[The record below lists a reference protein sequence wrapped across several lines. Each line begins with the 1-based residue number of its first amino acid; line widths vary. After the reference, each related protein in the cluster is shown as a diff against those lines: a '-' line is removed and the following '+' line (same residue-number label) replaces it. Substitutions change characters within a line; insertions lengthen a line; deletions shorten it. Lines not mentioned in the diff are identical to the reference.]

1 MEEQM
6 SEQPILKSHR
16 RPGIETTI
24 VPVRAV
30 KFGDGSYPVIAG
42 PIAVESEDQILSAA
56 RIVADN
62 GGSILRA
69 GTFLAGSSPYGYRGL
84 GPDSLWM
91 LEHAGRETR
100 LPVSTE
106 VLEPDHVDLA
116 ATHVDVI
123 EVGPDNMQN
132 FVLLRAVGQAGR
144 PVILHRAS
152 AATIDEWLLAAEY
165 ILDAGNDEL
174 VLCERGSR
182 GFDPRTSDTID
193 ITAIPTVQRM
203 SHLPVIVDPSS
214 AAGHPELVRPL
225 ALAAR
230 SAGADGLVVPLH
242 PDPANALAG
251 NGSHLDPKCFTT
263 LMDALG
269 IPSMRDEIDRIDR
282 QVIRLLSKRLRNSV
296 DIGLI
301 KAQRDLAMRSPDRE
315 AELIAEMREEAEDD
329 GMDPDY
335 AQELIE
341 VVLRHSRAAQRRALG
356 RDEEPDVE

>member
-1 MEEQM
+1 M

-24 VPVRAV
+24 VSIRAV

-42 PIAVESEDQILSAA
+42 PLAVESEEQILAAA
-56 RIVADN
+56 RIVADR

-69 GTFLAGSSPYGYRGL
+69 GTFLAGSSPYAYRGL

-91 LEHAGRETR
+91 LEHAGSETR

-106 VLEPDHVDLA
+106 VLEPDHVALA
-116 ATHVDVI
+116 AAHVDVI
-123 EVGPDNMQN
+123 EIGPDNMQN
-132 FVLLRAVGQAGR
+132 FVLLRAAGDAGR
-144 PVILHRAS
+144 PVIIHRAS

-165 ILDAGNDEL
+165 VLNAGNDA
-174 VLCERGSR
+174 VILCERGSR
-182 GFDPRTSDTID
+182 GFDPRTSETLD

-203 SHLPVIVDPSS
+203 SHLPVIVDPSP
-214 AAGHPELVRPL
+214 AVGHPDFIGPL

-230 SAGADGLVVPLH
+230 SAGADGLMVPLH

-251 NGSHLDPKCFTT
+251 NGSHLDPDGFAT

-269 IPSMRDEIDRIDR
+269 IPSLRDEIDRIDR
-282 QVIRLLSKRLRNSV
+282 QVMRLLGRRLRSSV
-296 DIGLI
+296 DIARI
-301 KAQRDLAMRSPDRE
+301 KAQRDLSMRSPDRE
-315 AELIAEMREEAEDD
+315 AELIAEVRDD
-329 GMDPDY
+329 GAANGMDPDY

-341 VVLRHSRAAQRRALG
+341 VVLRHSRAAQRRAVG
-356 RDEEPDVE
+356 KDEESSVE

>member
-1 MEEQM
+1 M
-6 SEQPILKSHR
+6 SEQPTLKSHR

-30 KFGDGSYPVIAG
+30 KFGDGSYPVVAG
-42 PIAVESEDQILSAA
+42 PVAVESEDQILTAA
-56 RIVADN
+56 RIVAEK

-69 GTFLAGSSPYGYRGL
+69 GTFLAGSSPYQYRGL

-91 LEHAGRETR
+91 LEHAGGETR

-106 VLEPDHVDLA
+106 VLEPDHVELA

-132 FVLLRAVGQAGR
+132 FVLLRAVGQANR
-144 PVILHRAS
+144 PVILHRGS

-165 ILDAGNDEL
+165 VLDAGNDEL
-174 VLCERGSR
+174 ILCERGSR

-230 SAGADGLVVPLH
+230 SAGADGLVVPVH

-251 NGSHLDPKCFTT
+251 NGSHLDPKCFMK

-282 QVIRLLSKRLRNSV
+282 QVIRLLSKRLRNSI
-296 DIGLI
+296 DIGRL

-315 AELIAEMREEAEDD
+315 AELIAEMREEAVEG

-335 AQELIE
+335 AQELVE

-356 RDEEPDVE
+356 WDPEPDVE

>member
-1 MEEQM
+1 M
-6 SEQPILKSHR
+6 SEQPTLKSHR
-16 RPGIETTI
+16 RPGIETTVVSI
-24 VPVRAV
+24 RAV
-30 KFGDGSYPVIAG
+30 KFGDGSYPVVAG
-42 PIAVESEDQILSAA
+42 PVAVESEDQILSAA
-56 RIVADN
+56 RIVAEG

-69 GTFLAGSSPYGYRGL
+69 GTFLAGSSPYEYRGL
-84 GPDSLWM
+84 GPDALWM

-100 LPVSTE
+100 MPVSTE
-106 VLEPDHVDLA
+106 VLEPDHVELA
-116 ATHVDVI
+116 AAHVDVI

-132 FVLLRAVGQAGR
+132 FVLLRAVGQTNR
-144 PVILHRAS
+144 PIILHRAP

-165 ILDAGNDEL
+165 VLDAGNDAL
-174 VLCERGSR
+174 ILCERGSR
-182 GFDPRTSDTID
+182 GFDPRTSDTLD

-214 AAGHPELVRPL
+214 AAGHPELIRPL

-230 SAGADGLVVPLH
+230 SAGADGLVVPFH
-242 PDPANALAG
+242 PDPPNALAG
-251 NGSHLDPKCFTT
+251 NGSHLDPECFRT

-296 DIGLI
+296 DIGRL
-301 KAQRDLAMRSPDRE
+301 KAQRDLAMRSPERE
-315 AELIAEMREEAEDD
+315 AELIAEMRQEAEE
-329 GMDPDY
+329 GSMDPDY

-356 RDEEPDVE
+356 REEESDVE

>member
-1 MEEQM
+1 M
-6 SEQPILKSHR
+6 SEQPTLKSHR
-16 RPGIETTI
+16 RPGIETTVVSI
-24 VPVRAV
+24 RAV
-30 KFGDGSYPVIAG
+30 KFGDGSYPVVAG
-42 PIAVESEDQILSAA
+42 PVAVESEDQILSAA
-56 RIVADN
+56 RIVAEG

-69 GTFLAGSSPYGYRGL
+69 GTFLAGSSPYEYRGL
-84 GPDSLWM
+84 GPDALWM

-100 LPVSTE
+100 MPVSTE
-106 VLEPDHVDLA
+106 VLEPDHVELA
-116 ATHVDVI
+116 AAHVDVI

-132 FVLLRAVGQAGR
+132 FVLLRAVGQTNR
-144 PVILHRAS
+144 PIILHRAP

-165 ILDAGNDEL
+165 VLDAGNDAL
-174 VLCERGSR
+174 ILCERGSR
-182 GFDPRTSDTID
+182 GFDPRTSDTLD

-214 AAGHPELVRPL
+214 AAGHPELIRPL

-242 PDPANALAG
+242 PDPPNALAG
-251 NGSHLDPKCFTT
+251 NGSHLDPECFRT

-296 DIGLI
+296 DIGRL
-301 KAQRDLAMRSPDRE
+301 KAQRDLAMRSPERE
-315 AELIAEMREEAEDD
+315 AELIAEMRQEAEE
-329 GMDPDY
+329 GSMDPDY

-356 RDEEPDVE
+356 REEESDVE